1 SRPVTVPGVPP
12 EPGGTDRSAT
22 VAAAPALNTPAEGP
36 PAAVPSLVYARSS
49 LPVAVVDSLL
59 RRAEEKMAEGDIL
72 SARLLYER
80 AAGAGSEAGTMGAG
94 TTYDPDFLHT
104 LNAHGLKGDVG
115 HAV

>member
-1 SRPVTVPGVPP
+1 
-12 EPGGTDRSAT
+12 
-22 VAAAPALNTPAEGP
+22 
-36 PAAVPSLVYARSS
+36 
-49 LPVAVVDSLL
+49 
-59 RRAEEKMAEGDIL
+59 MAEGDIL

-115 HAV
+115 HAVGWYRVAASVFGNRVAEQRLDTLTRLGAK